1 MASRNLRLTAP
12 QPSEAA
18 EQTALLGWAMIAQ
31 RRYPVLRWLLAIPN
45 GLAASSVGA
54 ARRMKEQGMKA
65 GVPDLFLPA
74 QAGGYAGLWIEMKR
88 RDGGKVSKAQAEWH
102 QYLALAGYKVVV
114 CHGWAAAANVIDTY
128 LNEDKR

>member
-18 EQTALLGWAMIAQ
+18 EQTALLRWAMIAQ
-31 RRYPVLRWLLAIPN
+31 RRYPVLRWLLAVPN

-54 ARRMKEQGMKA
+54 ARRMKAQGMKA

-102 QYLALAGYKVVV
+102 HYLKLAGYKVVV
-114 CHGWAAAANVIDTY
+114 CHGWAVAVNEIKSY
-128 LNEDKR
+128 LNQDKR